1 MCVTPLQ
8 WERDSNRCKCLYYN
22 RCEPYCRSALCLKL
36 ILIVHSLHTPYPNKQ
51 THAHTHTHKQT
62 NKRNNINITNS
73 NNNNKKL
80 SPPHPPP
87 ATRTQCIHTLA
98 SGNRDQRSG
107 EQKWRPTFPSTQGDL
122 IPNHFALTQS
132 LTHTDTH
139 TYTDTHTGMHA
150 RTQTLIDRLVGRLLY
165 RVRECGSE

>member
-8 WERDSNRCKCLYYN
+8 WERDSNRCECLYYN

-51 THAHTHTHKQT
+51 THAHTHTHTHTNTHTQTNKQT
-62 NKRNNINITNS
+62 NKQTHATTSTLPTATTTTKNYP
-73 NNNNKKL
+73 L
-80 SPPHPPP
+80 PPPP

-139 TYTDTHTGMHA
+139 THTQIHTHRHA
-150 RTQTLIDRLVGRLLY
+150 RTHTDID
-165 RVRECGSE
+165 